1 MRIRGEGEERRG
13 EALIEWQRTF
23 PTDVLMDSGRSPLL
37 MAAAVQIPSAQRA
50 KLPHDV
56 SPEFGPSAK
65 GTRLYPAGL
74 VALARMVELCRQLLR
89 ICTV

>member
-1 MRIRGEGEERRG
+1 
-13 EALIEWQRTF
+13 
-23 PTDVLMDSGRSPLL
+23 